1 MKKITVVIVDDHQL
15 VREMWRE
22 LFSRNPEIEIVGE
35 SGQFQQAIEIIRNK
49 RPDIVLL
56 DINLSQASGFDAV
69 PLIRKYVPGTRIITV
84 TMHSQPAYAKKMLR
98 LGVKA
103 YVTKNS
109 SRQEIFQAIETVMN
123 GGRYVCTEIK
133 DILSEQM
140 LKDEAAGP
148 DVKDLSFREIEI
160 IRLIKEGLSSK
171 EIAAQ
176 LNISVRT
183 AEVHRHNILKKLQLK
198 NTAALISFISTTD
211 LVLSDVQN
219 NK

>member
-1 MKKITVVIVDDHQL
+1 
-15 VREMWRE
+15 
-22 LFSRNPEIEIVGE
+22 
-35 SGQFQQAIEIIRNK
+35 
-49 RPDIVLL
+49 
-56 DINLSQASGFDAV
+56 
-69 PLIRKYVPGTRIITV
+69 
-84 TMHSQPAYAKKMLR
+84 
-98 LGVKA
+98 
-103 YVTKNS
+103 
-109 SRQEIFQAIETVMN
+109 MN

-148 DVKDLSFREIEI
+148 DVKDLSLREIEI
-160 IRLIKEGLSSK
+160 IKLIKEGLSSK